1 MSVIGILRQRTLPP
15 EIHVLVTES
24 VNAECPLSVSPKTTD
39 NYAQAIRGGSIFKLE
54 VTDEKKLPQF
64 DSVASARSRKRCWS
78 NEDEAE
84 ADFIY

>member
-1 MSVIGILRQRTLPP
+1 VP
-15 EIHVLVTES
+15 VTES
-24 VNAECPLSVSPKTTD
+24 VTTERPLSVLAKTTD
-39 NYAQAIRGGSIFKLE
+39 NYAQVIRSIFELE

-64 DSVASARSRKRCWS
+64 DSVASARSRQHCWS